1 MSAVLA
7 IMGGVTSAVGGII
20 GGQAQKKAGRA
31 AARMHVSQG
40 KMTSR
45 RLEVQ
50 ALDVLLMGN
59 IAADRARHEGDTD
72 TGRYRTA
79 YASSGVDVS
88 SGTAAHI
95 QLRGTQIAAVEEM
108 LLRDN
113 ASRQAMEFR
122 VQGGEE
128 EKLSHMKASYARAS
142 GNAAATASYFGAAS
156 SLLKGA
162 NDAGF
167 FDSN

>member
-7 IMGGVTSAVGGII
+7 IMGGVTSALGGIL
-20 GGQAQKKAGRA
+20 GGQAQKKAAMA
-31 AARMHVSQG
+31 ASRMHVAQG

-79 YASSGVDVS
+79 YANSGVDVS

-122 VQGGEE
+122 VQGREE
-128 EKLSHMKASYARAS
+128 IRLSAMKASYASAS
-142 GNAAATASYFGAAS
+142 GDAAAAGSYFGAAS

-162 NDAGF
+162 SDAGF
-167 FDSN
+167 FDTE